1 MGVALSCYSASVD
14 LLGRS
19 HATRMTRQPIFDF
32 PQEALSFAELR
43 ITAPNRDAY
52 TQIRRT
58 AEWPQPV
65 MCLLGPPK
73 CGLTTAG
80 LAWALENDGTM
91 YEAKAISKLSAKQA
105 ATLTVD
111 AMVIDAADQARKA
124 EPLIT
129 LINRTIAEDGRLLLT
144 ANAPPSEWRLNLD
157 DLTSRLKSIPIA
169 EILPPDEDTLMR
181 RLVVSA
187 RKYYL
192 DIPPDVLNFL
202 TMRLLLSYE
211 MIEDCLRLLSEK
223 VSENERAPSI
233 PLAREVVIMLGLTED
248 EAT

>member
-1 MGVALSCYSASVD
+1 MGAAFCCYSASVH
-14 LLGRS
+14 LLARRHS
-19 HATRMTRQPIFDF
+19 TCMTRQPIFDF
-32 PQEALSFAELR
+32 PQKALSFADLR

-52 TQIRRT
+52 AQIRRT
-58 AEWPQPV
+58 ADWPQPV

-73 CGLTTAG
+73 CGLTSAG
-80 LAWALENDGTM
+80 LAWALENEGAL
-91 YEAKAISKLSAKQA
+91 YEARDISKLSAKQIA
-105 ATLTVD
+105 KLSVD
-111 AMVIDAADQARKA
+111 AIVIDAADQTRKA

-129 LINRTIAEDGRLLLT
+129 VINRTIAEDGRLLLT
-144 ANAPPSEWRLNLD
+144 ANASPSDWRFSLD

>member
-1 MGVALSCYSASVD
+1 MGAAFGCDRASLH
-14 LLGRS
+14 LLGRRYS
-19 HATRMTRQPIFDF
+19 TCMTRQPIFDF
-32 PQEALSFAELR
+32 PQEALPFADLR
-43 ITAPNRDAY
+43 ITVPNRDAY
-52 TQIRRT
+52 AQIRRT
-58 AEWPQPV
+58 ADWPQPV
-65 MCLLGPPK
+65 MCLQGPPK
-73 CGLTTAG
+73 CGLTSAG
-80 LAWALENDGTM
+80 LAWALENDGTV
-91 YEAKAISKLSAKQA
+91 YHSKDISKLSAKQTA
-105 ATLTVD
+105 KLSVD
-111 AMVIDAADQARKA
+111 AIVIDAADQTRKA

-129 LINRTIAEDGRLLLT
+129 VINRTIAEGGRLLLT
-144 ANAPPSEWRLNLD
+144 ANAPPSEWRFSLN

-223 VSENERAPSI
+223 VSETERAPSI
-233 PLAREVVIMLGLTED
+233 PLAREVVILLGLAED
-248 EAT
+248 EAR